1 MVVGSSAPAPA
12 PALARPADILELVK
26 ARIVGLVLVTVAAGF
41 TAASLG
47 GIDLLLLV
55 HTLFGTALVA
65 AGTNALNQVVERDA
79 DARMRRTA
87 ERPLP
92 AGRMAVGPATLGAWM
107 AGALGVGYLAMLVNA
122 TTAALAALTLLS
134 YVCVYTP
141 LKQKTT
147 LATLVGAVPGALPI
161 VGGYA
166 AAGGRLGVEALV
178 LFAILFLWQLPHFLA
193 LAWIYRDEYANAGF
207 RMLSADD
214 PDGRL
219 TFQHAMLYAA
229 ALVPASLAPT
239 LVGMTGSVYFWGAL
253 VLSSVLLWAAITAV
267 RRPSRLAARRLFRV
281 TIFYLP
287 GLLALL
293 MLNPGL

>member
-1 MVVGSSAPAPA
+1 MVAGSSA
-12 PALARPADILELVK
+12 LVRPADILELVK
-26 ARIVGLVLVTVAAGF
+26 ARIVALVLVTVAAGF
-41 TAASLG
+41 SAASLG
-47 GIDLLLLV
+47 GIDAVLLL
-55 HTLFGTALVA
+55 HTLLGTALVA
-65 AGTNALNQVVERDA
+65 AGTNALNQVVERDV

-87 ERPLP
+87 DRPLP
-92 AGRMAVGPATLGAWM
+92 AGRMTVGPAMVGAWM
-107 AGALGVGYLAMLVNA
+107 AGTLGVGYLAVLVNP

-166 AAGGRLGVEALV
+166 AAGGWLGIEALV

-193 LAWIYRDEYANAGF
+193 LAWLYRDDYANAGF

-214 PDGRL
+214 PDGTL
-219 TFQHAMLYAA
+219 TFRHALLYAA
-229 ALVPASLAPT
+229 ALVPVSLAPT
-239 LVGMTGSVYFWGAL
+239 LVGLSGPVYFWGAL
-253 VLSSVLLWAAITAV
+253 GLSSVLLWAAVTAV

-293 MLNPGL
+293 MLNPGH